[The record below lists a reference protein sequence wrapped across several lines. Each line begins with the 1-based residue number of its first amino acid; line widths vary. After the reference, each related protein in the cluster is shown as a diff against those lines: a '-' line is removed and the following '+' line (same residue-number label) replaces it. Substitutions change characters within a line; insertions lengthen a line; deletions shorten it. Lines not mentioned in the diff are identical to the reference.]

1 MKNLFVF
8 FLFLFITASLNAQ
21 WQMEVPLTSDPT
33 NSYTSFGNARCIAT
47 DGNTIHVVWY
57 DGVTIA
63 KPNWEIFYKRS
74 TDGGL
79 NWSANVNLSN
89 NDSISYNPAIAV
101 SGNYVHVVWYDNL
114 DSKLDVDGKPDWNY
128 EEYYKRSTDG
138 GITWGPVIR
147 LTNNAY
153 KSLHPSIF
161 VSGLNVHI
169 VWNDNRDG
177 NYEVYYKNSAD
188 RGDNWSADMR
198 LSYTAGKSWIPAVAV
213 SGSVV
218 HVAWHDSTAGN
229 WEIYY
234 KRSIDGGIS
243 WGADTRLTNNSASSE
258 YPTLAVSGSI
268 VHIAWNDFRNGTI
281 PNIYYK
287 RSTNGGLS
295 WGTDTRLSMKNSN
308 YDLFPSLE
316 LNGSNLHLVF
326 YSHRTTGKYAS
337 YDIIYK
343 KSTNDGVT
351 WGSDVQLT
359 NNRAHSVVPSIAVSG
374 TNVHVIFRD
383 NREGNYEIYYKRYIG
398 PSLQKGLAVVEQE
411 EGLPSTFELTQ
422 NYPNPFNP
430 STVISYQLPV
440 AGYVTLKIYDLLGS
454 EISTLVNEYQQAGI
468 HNSTFNT
475 QNLFLPS
482 GIYFYRLQTSD
493 PSLRSGQGFVDM
505 KKMILVK

>member
-8 FLFLFITASLNAQ
+8 FLFLFIAASLNAQ
-21 WQMEVPLTSDPT
+21 WQTEVRLTNDLT
-33 NSYTSFGNARCIAT
+33 QSYTSFGNARCIAT
-47 DGNTIHVVWY
+47 DVNVIHVVWY

-74 TDGGL
+74 TDGGST
-79 NWSANVNLSN
+79 WSANVNLSN

-101 SGNYVHVVWYDNL
+101 SGNDVHVVWYDNR
-114 DSKLDVDGKPDWNY
+114 DSKLDVNGNSDGNF

-138 GITWGPVIR
+138 GFSWGPEIR
-147 LTNNAY
+147 LTYNTF

-161 VSGLNVHI
+161 VTGSNLHL

-177 NYEVYYKNSAD
+177 NYEVYYKNSLD
-188 RGDNWSADMR
+188 GGVSWSDDLR
-198 LSYTAGKSWIPAVAV
+198 LSYTEGKSWMPAVAV

-218 HVAWHDSTAGN
+218 HVAWHDSTIGN

-234 KRSIDGGIS
+234 KRSTNGGSS
-243 WGADTRLTNNSASSE
+243 WGRTDTRLTNNSASSQWV
-258 YPTLAVSGSI
+258 TLAVSGPI
-268 VHIAWNDFRNGTI
+268 VHIAWTDDRTGALN
-281 PNIYYK
+281 NIYYK
-287 RSTNGGLS
+287 RSTNEGIS
-295 WGTDTRLSMKNSN
+295 WGADTRLSMKNSN
-308 YDLFPSLE
+308 NDSFPSFAV
-316 LNGSNLHLVF
+316 NGSNVHLVF
-326 YSHRTTGKYAS
+326 YGYRSKSA

-359 NNRAHSVVPSIAVSG
+359 NNPAHSVVPSIAVSG
-374 TNVHVIFRD
+374 SSVHVIFRD
-383 NREGNYEIYYKRYIG
+383 YRDDTRSEIYYKRFVG
-398 PSLQKGLAVVEQE
+398 TLQKSLAAVDQE
-411 EGLPSTFELTQ
+411 EGLPTEFQLMQ

-454 EISTLVNEYQQAGI
+454 EISTLVNEYQQPG
-468 HNSTFNT
+468 NFVKTFHGT
-475 QNLFLPS
+475 SLPS